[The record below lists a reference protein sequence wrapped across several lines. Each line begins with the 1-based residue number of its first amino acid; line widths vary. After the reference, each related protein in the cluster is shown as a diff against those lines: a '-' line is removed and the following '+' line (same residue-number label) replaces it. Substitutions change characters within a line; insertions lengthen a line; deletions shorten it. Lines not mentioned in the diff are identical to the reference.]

1 MYGAPMLSSLHVSVS
16 TPRLIADHK
25 NIKPAIN
32 VVAESNSRARARA
45 RTRAVNDGIISAIA
59 SSDPAQAQVTWQIV
73 AGALAGV
80 APFVVAG
87 IEFSKRIVRGAEEL

>member
-32 VVAESNSRARARA
+32 AVAESNSRARARA
-45 RTRAVNDGIISAIA
+45 RTRAVNDGISAIA
-59 SSDPAQAQVTWQIV
+59 SSDPAQAEVTWQIV

>member
-32 VVAESNSRARARA
+32 AVAESNSRARA
-45 RTRAVNDGIISAIA
+45 RTRAVNDGISAVA
-59 SSDPAQAQVTWQIV
+59 SSDPAQAEVTWQIV
-73 AGALAGV
+73 VGALAGV